1 MKQPIYDL
9 MFAMEDSYWWYV
21 ARRRIIVDQIKAIVH
36 NYPAAKGERLNILD
50 YGCGTGSNLMQLQG
64 LGDTYGLDVSRQAVA
79 YCRQRGLTSV
89 MHVDHA
95 EEVAAQNPFGVPFD
109 IITLLDVLEHV
120 PDDVRALKRITNL
133 LDHGGIV
140 FVTVPAYDFLW
151 SGEDYASEHLRRYDK
166 SKLQNVFQAAGV
178 SIERIS
184 YFNTL
189 LFPFQAAVICWQR
202 LFQPEAMYGSN
213 VKRLPHWLN
222 TCLTRI
228 FSFETRLLQISG
240 LPFGGSLV
248 CWGRVNQQNEV
259 C

>member
-21 ARRRIIVDQIKAIVH
+21 ARRRIIVAQIKAILKNH
-36 NYPAAKGERLNILD
+36 PGARDERLKILD

-89 MHVDHA
+89 MHVDPA
-95 EEVAAQNPFGVPFD
+95 EEVATRNPFGVTFD
-109 IITLLDVLEHV
+109 IITLMDVLEHV
-120 PDDVRALKRITNL
+120 PDDVSALKRITSL
-133 LDHGGIV
+133 LNHRGII

-178 SIERIS
+178 AIERIS

-189 LFPFQAAVICWQR
+189 LFPLQAAVIYWQR
-202 LFQPEAMYGSN
+202 LFQPEAMHGSN

-228 FSFETRLLQISG
+228 FSLEAKLLKISE
-240 LPFGGSLV
+240 LPFGGSLM
-248 CWGRVNQQNEV
+248 CWGRVKQKDDT